1 LHIIYRRKG
10 EAPLLIFRRKRRMRL
25 HSLPFGGKR
34 KLYAVPFSG
43 GIKINSSPDVDRMGL
58 HSFNLKEVRNFI
70 FLLFLER

>member
-1 LHIIYRRKG
+1 
-10 EAPLLIFRRKRRMRL
+10 MRL